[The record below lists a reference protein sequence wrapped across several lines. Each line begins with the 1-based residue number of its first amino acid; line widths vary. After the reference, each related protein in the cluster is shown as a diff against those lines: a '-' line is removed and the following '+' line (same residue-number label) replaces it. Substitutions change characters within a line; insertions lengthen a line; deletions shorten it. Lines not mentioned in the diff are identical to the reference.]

1 MRKVYRNNKNV
12 EKKETFASKFKGRR
26 QREFFSVSIRS
37 SFCRHEM
44 AQIVLVFFQNL
55 F

>member
-1 MRKVYRNNKNV
+1 MWKKRKHLHQSSKDDD
-12 EKKETFASKFKGRR
+12 KES
-26 QREFFSVSIRS
+26 FFSVSIRS

-44 AQIVLVFFQNL
+44 AQIVLVFFPNL